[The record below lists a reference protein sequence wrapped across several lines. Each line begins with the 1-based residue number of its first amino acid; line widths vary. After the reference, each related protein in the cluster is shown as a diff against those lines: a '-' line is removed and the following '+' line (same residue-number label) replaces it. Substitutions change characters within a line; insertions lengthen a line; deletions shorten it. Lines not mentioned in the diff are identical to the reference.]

1 MMTLTTL
8 FAATVTHWAVPAM
21 SDEMR
26 LPDRVPQ
33 DGEKGGIVRIVAAK
47 DEFEPASF
55 VVRADADLGKVKFE
69 IGDLKQVK
77 KTGEGEEVETGVVFP
92 KGDLDLKFIKVWYQ
106 NKNGW
111 FSYFGDTGGFKL
123 IPELLVNDED
133 LIRVDT
139 EKVANYARLVGAD
152 GTVTEKWINPP
163 ATMDKMPSVK
173 SFRSFDTFFPMRPDF
188 RDAETLQPVRLGKD
202 ESKQFFLT
210 AHVRKETP
218 AGVYRGEI
226 GLKTQDGSRVAVVPV
241 EVKVMDFAL
250 PKPKCYADPT
260 MDFWVCF
267 YSYISLEYM
276 RVYNGGDTELAKRQL
291 EAVFRNEAEHGQNM
305 HWHRYAFNGGSMISD
320 EDRRAEFLFNIE
332 TMKKVGMITK
342 PLVGWIT
349 GLGLS
354 PKGDEATIA
363 DAKAQA
369 AALDKLIGHHDVYI
383 GYGDEP
389 SVANLTNRH
398 RRVERLCQEAGF
410 KFILACGQHSFRKNG
425 HLIDWHN
432 ASEPPEDST
441 MPSLWNK
448 IGNGKRCAWYAAQ
461 HVGAEDPAFNRRQN
475 GLLCWLSG
483 YSALCNYAHHMGPYN
498 DDTTTYKPM
507 VYAYGISSGVLD
519 TLQWEGFRE
528 GIDDI
533 RYATLMVSLA
543 REAEKS
549 ETLATRRL
557 GMKALQYLALVN
569 GQADDLNAVRMEMI
583 NYIKQLKEVL

>member
-55 VVRADADLGKVKFE
+55 VVRADADLGKVAFALSE
-69 IGDLKQVK
+69 LKTDDGK
-77 KTGEGEEVETGVVFP
+77 AFP
-92 KGDLDLKFIKVWYQ
+92 AKDLDLKFVKVWYQ

-226 GLKTQDGSRVAVVPV
+226 GLKTRDGRRVAVVPV
-241 EVKVMDFAL
+241 EIKVMDFAL

-267 YSYISLEYM
+267 YSYISLDYLK
-276 RVYNGGDTELAKRQL
+276 VYNGGDMELAKKQM
-291 EAVFRNEAEHGQNM
+291 EAVFRNQVEHGQDM
-305 HWHRYAFNGGSMISD
+305 HWFRYGLASGADMLDGGARQ
-320 EDRRAEFLFNIE
+320 EEFLCTLE
-332 TMKKVGMITK
+332 AMKTAGMRTK

-349 GLGLS
+349 SLGLS
-354 PKGDEATIA
+354 KKGDEATIA
-363 DAKAQA
+363 NAKAA
-369 AALDKLIGHHDVYI
+369 AAKLDSLIGHHDVYI

-389 SVANLTNRH
+389 GVPNLTNAH
-398 RRVERLCQEAGF
+398 RRVERLCQEAGL

-425 HLIDWHN
+425 HLLDWHN

-483 YSALCNYAHHMGPYN
+483 YSALCNYAHHFGPYN

-519 TLQWEGFRE
+519 TLQWKGFRE

-543 REAEKS
+543 REAERS
-549 ETLATRRL
+549 GALATRRL